1 MNLANNWI
9 GLIHVIA
16 AITAL
21 ICGTLVLG
29 LNKGTLAHK
38 RIGYIYSVNILIVVI
53 SAFGIYR
60 LFKGFGPFHAFA
72 VISIISLFLGMIP
85 MLKRK
90 RTEKAIKMHYS
101 RMYWSVIGLY
111 AAFAAETLVR
121 IPSTPFWSI
130 VVLSISVIIG
140 VGALFFRKYVKS
152 WKNKFVIE
160 SNKPIHTANN

>member
-1 MNLANNWI
+1 MNLINNWI

-21 ICGTLVLG
+21 ICGTLVLS
-29 LNKGTLAHK
+29 LNKGTTEHK
-38 RIGYIYSVNILIVVI
+38 RIGYIYSISILIVVS

-60 LFKGFGPFHAFA
+60 LFEGFGPFHAFA
-72 VISIISLFLGMIP
+72 VISIISLSLGMIP

-90 RTEKAIKMHYS
+90 KTAKAIKMHYS

-121 IPSTPFWSI
+121 IPSTPFWSV

-140 VGALFFRKYVKS
+140 VGAIFFRKNVRS
-152 WKNKFVIE
+152 WKNKYAIE
-160 SNKPIHTANN
+160 NFKKLHKVGN